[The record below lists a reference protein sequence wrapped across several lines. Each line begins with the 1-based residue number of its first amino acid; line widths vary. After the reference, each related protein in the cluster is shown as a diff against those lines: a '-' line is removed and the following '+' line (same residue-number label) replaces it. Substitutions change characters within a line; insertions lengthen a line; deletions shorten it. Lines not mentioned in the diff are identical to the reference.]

1 MICHKSKKKNLQLQQ
16 LFSLKQKTE
25 TDSPEIKK
33 LNEKKAKS
41 EMATVIYK
49 CTSKS
54 YFQSKKMTSQL
65 NRTMKLHYHK
75 DYVIASTNR
84 TNIL

>member
-1 MICHKSKKKNLQLQQ
+1 MICHKRKKNLQLQQ
-16 LFSLKQKTE
+16 FFSLKQKTE

-49 CTSKS
+49 YTSKS

-65 NRTMKLHYHK
+65 NRTMKLHCHE